1 MALIA
6 KLMEREPLQAE
17 LTARIEVI
25 DVAGDYEGEYEVTP
39 SEKEQRLATAGKI
52 LAQEIVIY
60 PIPSYW
66 GRITR
71 NGDYIRVS

>member
-17 LTARIEVI
+17 LTARIEVV
-25 DVAGDYEGEYEVTP
+25 DAAGDYEGEYEITP
-39 SEKEQRLATAGKI
+39 NEKEQRLATAGKL
-52 LAQEIVIY
+52 LAQEIVIK

-66 GRITR
+66 GRITYD
-71 NGDYIRVS
+71 GTYIRVS